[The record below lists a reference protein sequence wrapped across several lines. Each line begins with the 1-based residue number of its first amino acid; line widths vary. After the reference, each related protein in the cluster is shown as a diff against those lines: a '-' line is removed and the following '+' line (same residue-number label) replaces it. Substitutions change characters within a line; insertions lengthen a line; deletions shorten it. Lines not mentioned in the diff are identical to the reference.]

1 MASKESTVKQPTND
15 ANPTED
21 SNFNKNKARARGRR
35 KNQKPVEAE
44 IREKKKDNAMMDPVE
59 MIFK

>member
-15 ANPTED
+15 ANTTED

-35 KNQKPVEAE
+35 KNQKPIEAE
-44 IREKKKDNAMMDPVE
+44 ISDKKNDNAMMDPVE
-59 MIFK
+59 LIFK